1 MMTPTGRTMG
11 TISQSMKPLTP
22 KLYTPA
28 SYTASSLQQ
37 RRRYAILTNAKIL
50 TMELPDS
57 RVKKLVKIGTGMLPV
72 VWTLYGTPLATALG
86 ASALYAALQI
96 QDHNPVIENQ
106 VLPKA
111 PAPTEKENEK
121 KSNPQAFVINIEDLE
136 SPFSSPGDSPAA
148 PPAPAAVASSPSS
161 KVLSS
166 SSSSP
171 PPPPPPPQ
179 TLSSSTTNSK
189 LAATSPPT
197 TASVGV
203 VSTSSSNDRNDDK
216 VFLAAEAASPTT
228 LGEGGGRRQLIKN
241 PQSVIRKKEIKDE
254 TIGEILTRRLDPIKS
269 FSMGEPSNQRTEKDV
284 FRAFDPLGSVSDVKA
299 PTGEFTLDPLP
310 GGTRKK
316 KAVKTEAEE
325 AFYTKL
331 DPVKQITKS
340 LNEAI
345 DKALQNDA
353 KTEGKGLLW
362 ETVKGIFRRGG
373 ST

>member
-1 MMTPTGRTMG
+1 MG

-136 SPFSSPGDSPAA
+136 SPFSSPAEAA
-148 PPAPAAVASSPSS
+148 S
-161 KVLSS
+161 
-166 SSSSP
+166 
-171 PPPPPPPQ
+171 
-179 TLSSSTTNSK
+179 
-189 LAATSPPT
+189 
-197 TASVGV
+197 
-203 VSTSSSNDRNDDK
+203 
-216 VFLAAEAASPTT
+216 EAASPTT

-241 PQSVIRKKEIKDE
+241 PQSVIRKKEIKTASVLVIIIVIIITHKDYADVTQQDE

-353 KTEGKGLLW
+353 KTEGRI
-362 ETVKGIFRRGG
+362 ETINFI
-373 ST
+373 

>member
-1 MMTPTGRTMG
+1 MRWAMQRRSRRFDGQGGSRIMILAVVATTATCIIASTSSSWRRSPIESSLMMTPTGRTMG

-148 PPAPAAVASSPSS
+148 PPAPAAAP
-161 KVLSS
+161 
-166 SSSSP
+166 
-171 PPPPPPPQ
+171 
-179 TLSSSTTNSK
+179 
-189 LAATSPPT
+189 
-197 TASVGV
+197 
-203 VSTSSSNDRNDDK
+203 
-216 VFLAAEAASPTT
+216 
-228 LGEGGGRRQLIKN
+228 
-241 PQSVIRKKEIKDE
+241 
-254 TIGEILTRRLDPIKS
+254 
-269 FSMGEPSNQRTEKDV
+269 
-284 FRAFDPLGSVSDVKA
+284 KA
-299 PTGEFTLDPLP
+299 
-310 GGTRKK
+310 K
-316 KAVKTEAEE
+316 
-325 AFYTKL
+325 
-331 DPVKQITKS
+331 
-340 LNEAI
+340 
-345 DKALQNDA
+345 
-353 KTEGKGLLW
+353 
-362 ETVKGIFRRGG
+362 
-373 ST
+373 